1 MGNKPMC
8 CYDPDQYRTSSK
20 LSLQPK
26 VAGQASFA
34 GC

>member
-1 MGNKPMC
+1 MC
-8 CYDPDQYRTSSK
+8 CGNSDHYGTSSK

-26 VAGQASFA
+26 VAVHASFA